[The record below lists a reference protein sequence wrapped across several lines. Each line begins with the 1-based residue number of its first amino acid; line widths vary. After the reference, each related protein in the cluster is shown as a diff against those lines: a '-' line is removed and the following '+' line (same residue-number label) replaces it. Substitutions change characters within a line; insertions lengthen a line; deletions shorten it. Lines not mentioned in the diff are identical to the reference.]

1 MSCQNRNFRVFS
13 EEKSYI
19 AGLSSPCSFLLTR
32 LTFSEGAE
40 LVAYGAKGLVL
51 WQQSIICNSA
61 FHVHHHL
68 LLLRKKK
75 KTGHGSVTTAQTNR
89 DRPSYLR
96 LHQSGQM
103 LTMLYNQTSF
113 LFFYFN
119 WFFLSFMYL
128 HQKSAELFERLHQA
142 LISDFP
148 DDKHVDWRFIPG
160 EPLAGW
166 VLNVPVQTRTQ
177 TLSARE

>member
-1 MSCQNRNFRVFS
+1 
-13 EEKSYI
+13 
-19 AGLSSPCSFLLTR
+19 
-32 LTFSEGAE
+32 
-40 LVAYGAKGLVL
+40 
-51 WQQSIICNSA
+51 
-61 FHVHHHL
+61 
-68 LLLRKKK
+68 
-75 KTGHGSVTTAQTNR
+75 
-89 DRPSYLR
+89 
-96 LHQSGQM
+96 
-103 LTMLYNQTSF
+103 
-113 LFFYFN
+113 
-119 WFFLSFMYL
+119 MYL